1 MVDTVPSQSRTGIL
15 LLAYGTPESLDQV
28 EAYYTHIR
36 GGRPPSAAAL
46 ANLVDR
52 YKAVGGSTQ
61 LAAHTENVASGLRAL
76 LKQRGIA
83 SPVYVGMKHW
93 HPWISDVVAT
103 MKADRIERVIGIVL
117 APHYSRFSVGGYQRY
132 LFEGMAKHD
141 AHFDV
146 QFVEQWYAQPRFV
159 ELLAQRVTDALS
171 KFSPESRTDVV
182 TLFSAHS
189 LPERIRTWD
198 DPYERQLADSA
209 RLVAERVGISDYRFV
224 WQSAGDTGEPWIGPD
239 VLDYLETLQ
248 AEGVKHVVQVPI
260 GFVSEHLE
268 IVYDLD
274 VEAESKARE
283 LGIEYRRTRL
293 PNADADFLEL
303 MADLCESALRGD
315 NVVSV
320 DAPPPST
327 RRPDELAAAARVQPG
342 RPQDVRSGASA

>member
-1 MVDTVPSQSRTGIL
+1 VADHASPSRTAFL

-36 GGRPPSAAAL
+36 GGRPPTPDAL

-61 LAAHTENVASGLRAL
+61 LSAHTENVAIGLRAML
-76 LKQRGIA
+76 AQHGVE

-93 HPWISDVVAT
+93 HPWISDVVGA
-103 MKADRIERVIGIVL
+103 MKADGIERVIGVVL

-146 QFVEQWYAQPRFV
+146 HFVEQWYAHPRFV
-159 ELLAQRVTDALS
+159 ELMARRVEQALS
-171 KFSPESRTDVV
+171 TISAPSRSDVV

-189 LPERIRTWD
+189 LPERIRTWN
-198 DPYERQLADSA
+198 DPYEAQLAESA
-209 RLVAERVGISDYRFV
+209 RMVAERVRLSDHRFV
-224 WQSAGDTGEPWIGPD
+224 WQSAGNTGEPWIGPD
-239 VLDYLETLQ
+239 ILDYLDTLRT
-248 AEGVKHVVQVPI
+248 EGVKHVLQVPI

-274 VEAESKARE
+274 VEAETKARA

-293 PNADADFLEL
+293 PNADNDFLEL
-303 MADLCESALRGD
+303 MADICEAALRGE
-315 NVVSV
+315 NIVHV

-327 RRPDELAAAARVQPG
+327 RRPDELAAAARVQG
-342 RPQDVRSGASA
+342 EDQHVRSGAST

>member
-1 MVDTVPSQSRTGIL
+1 MTDNGASQARMAIL

-36 GGRPPSAAAL
+36 GGRPPSVAAL

-61 LAAHTENVASGLRAL
+61 LSAHTDNVAVGLRAL
-76 LKQRGIA
+76 LAQRGVNN
-83 SPVYVGMKHW
+83 PVYVGMKHW

-103 MKADRIERVIGIVL
+103 MKADRIERVIGVVL

-141 AHFDV
+141 ARFEV
-146 QFVEQWYAQPRFV
+146 QFVEQWYGHPRFV
-159 ELLAQRVTDALS
+159 ELMARRVESALS
-171 KFSPESRTDVV
+171 TFSAEARGHVV

-189 LPERIRTWD
+189 LPERIRSWN
-198 DPYERQLADSA
+198 DPYEAQLADSA
-209 RLVAERVGISDYRFV
+209 RLVAEHGGIRDYRIV

-239 VLDYLETLQ
+239 VLDYLDTLH
-248 AEGVKHVVQVPI
+248 ADGVKQVLQVPI

-274 VEAESKARE
+274 VEAETKAHA

-303 MADLCESALRGD
+303 MADLCEAALRGE
-315 NVVSV
+315 NVVYV

-327 RRPDELAAAARVQPG
+327 RRPDELAAAARATASAL
-342 RPQDVRSGASA
+342 DVRSGASV